1 MKRRV
6 VSLLLL
12 LSLVLALAP
21 GAAAT
26 ETGTEETTPVREPG
40 QCGENMTWAYEEG
53 VLTVT
58 GEGAMDDFE
67 EDAPWA
73 EHREEIREVVLTG
86 GVTYIGARAFRDYD
100 ALEKVDFGDALY
112 EIGAEAFLSCEG
124 LTAVYLP
131 RSFKIFGE
139 SSFLSC
145 TNLEEIHCEGGFPS
159 FRLNSMWDTYATI
172 YFPAERPWPVAT
184 IAQLEEAFKGR
195 IEFLASDGTDPYV
208 PEEPT
213 EETTQPTEETTEPSE
228 ETTEPEEVTTE
239 PAETETEA
247 PATEQTEATETSEQ
261 TTAPAPTEEETVP
274 DEARPE
280 GGSGWIGLVI
290 VGIVLT
296 ALAAGALIFKS
307 STRKGR
313 YSGR

>member
-1 MKRRV
+1 M
-6 VSLLLL
+6 
-12 LSLVLALAP
+12 
-21 GAAAT
+21 
-26 ETGTEETTPVREPG
+26 
-40 QCGENMTWAYEEG
+40 
-53 VLTVT
+53 
-58 GEGAMDDFE
+58 
-67 EDAPWA
+67 
-73 EHREEIREVVLTG
+73 
-86 GVTYIGARAFRDYD
+86 
-100 ALEKVDFGDALY
+100 
-112 EIGAEAFLSCEG
+112 
-124 LTAVYLP
+124 
-131 RSFKIFGE
+131 
-139 SSFLSC
+139 
-145 TNLEEIHCEGGFPS
+145 
-159 FRLNSMWDTYATI
+159 
-172 YFPAERPWPVAT
+172 
-184 IAQLEEAFKGR
+184 
-195 IEFLASDGTDPYV
+195 ASDGTDPYV

>member
-26 ETGTEETTPVREPG
+26 ETGTEETTSVREPG
-40 QCGENMTWAYEEG
+40 HCGENMTWAYEEG

-280 GGSGWIGLVI
+280 GGGWIGLVI